1 MGVWHEAV
9 SQYGYIAIF
18 TLLTMG
24 LLGLPVPDEVLVT
37 YLGYIT
43 SLGEMSFTITFLSA
57 VFGSICGISISYFIG
72 VKLGEPFVR
81 KYGSKLKVRA
91 HTIERTKRLFSKY
104 GSIFLIISYFI
115 PGVRHVAAYISG
127 ITKYSFKHFL
137 FFATIGAVV
146 WVTVFL
152 SLGNRLGANWGII
165 ADFIRK
171 YSWSI
176 VGTLILIIVV
186 CITYYRYRKQH
197 T

>member
-1 MGVWHEAV
+1 MLLPISVELQ
-9 SQYGYIAIF
+9 SILSNIF
-18 TLLTMG
+18 
-24 LLGLPVPDEVLVT
+24 
-37 YLGYIT
+37 
-43 SLGEMSFTITFLSA
+43 
-57 VFGSICGISISYFIG
+57 FI
-72 VKLGEPFVR
+72 
-81 KYGSKLKVRA
+81 
-91 HTIERTKRLFSKY
+91 
-104 GSIFLIISYFI
+104 
-115 PGVRHVAAYISG
+115 
-127 ITKYSFKHFL
+127 